1 MTSAEG
7 GTVTTVPPSAPTLR
21 ISEIGGRVRLGLDG
35 FGGVEGETLQEAADE
50 LVARLLS
57 IAMVIRAG
65 GVGPLCSE
73 CCPDLAVIDFIW
85 AFGEIAAAGGD
96 PRELLFGPAA

>member
-1 MTSAEG
+1 
-7 GTVTTVPPSAPTLR
+7 VPPSTPTLR

-35 FGGVEGETLQEAADE
+35 FGDVEGGTLQAAADE

-57 IAMVIRAG
+57 IAMVIRSG

-73 CCPDLAVIDFIW
+73 CCPDLAVLDFVW
-85 AFGEIAAAGGD
+85 QLGELAAAGSD
-96 PRELLFGPAA
+96 PRELLFGPNPLTAA